1 MASRRGSLLERNVEQ
16 LLKLS
21 GLNPQINRFF
31 NGYEIDV
38 FLRYKNKLVAFEC
51 KQYERSTLA
60 IRNLIHQWDSKNKEL
75 KLDKVVLVIIGC
87 DISQTDYDLAEKYSI
102 TIWNENKLT
111 HLLDNAI
118 DKKEDNL
125 KMVIKAIGLTFDDA
139 PVIEPILEK
148 SKQYYIF
155 KNAFE
160 KMLKDGVRDG
170 GSFIIFE
177 NEKTQAFIQFMYYG
191 YGFYLDIPKL
201 DDRQYEKAT
210 EILDYFNYD
219 VYVDEKADY
228 NDNLNILNSE
238 CGENI
243 DILAYLCDK
252 FFKELYQITDYDYNI
267 KATICLD
274 GYDTLEYSQ

>member
-111 HLLDNAI
+111 YLLDNAI
-118 DKKEDNL
+118 EKKEDNL
-125 KMVIKAIGLTFDDA
+125 NTVLRAIGLTFSDA
-139 PVIEPILEK
+139 PVIEPTIEK

-155 KNAFE
+155 KNAFD
-160 KMLKDGVRDG
+160 KILKDGVRG
-170 GSFIIFE
+170 TAFIIFE
-177 NEKTQAFIQFMYYG
+177 NEPTQKFVQFALEDN
-191 YGFYLDIPKL
+191 GFFLDIPKL
-201 DDRQYEKAT
+201 DDMQYEKAID
-210 EILDYFNYD
+210 ILEYFNYD
-219 VYVDEKADY
+219 VYFDEKADY

-238 CGENI
+238 CGENT